1 MLEALVLFDV
11 MRTGSEA
18 GPYGRPGRGRAGR
31 YATSLGQGFSMRQPR
46 GAPDAAQDVI
56 FHVQDNFGRGA
67 APFCPK
73 WSPTWKVSSNIA
85 TGEISLYFN

>member
-18 GPYGRPGRGRAGR
+18 GPYGRPGRGRAR
-31 YATSLGQGFSMRQPR
+31 SYATSYGQGFSIRRPR
-46 GAPDAAQDVI
+46 GAPDTVQEVN

-67 APFCPK
+67 APFCVRNCHRHGM
-73 WSPTWKVSSNIA
+73 SHPTLCEVK
-85 TGEISLYFN
+85 